1 MELFVRSRRKVS
13 TISDIIDNLQSMF
26 ESETIVEGV
35 ENNST
40 AQLGNSGTLE
50 LQQKNVVKF
59 NNQVEST
66 LIELKTV
73 EKLRSICERVEEPKI
88 PWPEIALGLSSLLA
102 GAFLSALISGIALE
116 VNLRSVFFY
125 IISPSISAGCGVAF
139 IFLRKQSQA
148 SAKRLADHIVEY
160 LPDFATENGKEQSGY
175 NES

>member
-13 TISDIIDNLQSMF
+13 TISDMIDNLQSML
-26 ESETIVEGV
+26 ESGTIVEGV
-35 ENNST
+35 ENTST
-40 AQLGNSGTLE
+40 AQLGCSGTLE

-73 EKLRSICERVEEPKI
+73 EKLRSICEEVEEPKI

-102 GAFLSALISGIALE
+102 GAFLSAIISGIALE
-116 VNLRSVFFY
+116 VNSKSIFFY
-125 IISPSISAGCGVAF
+125 IISPSISVGCGVAF

-148 SAKRLADHIVEY
+148 AAKRLANHIVEY
-160 LPDFATENGKEQSGY
+160 LPDFATEKGKEQSGY